1 MPYNAT
7 LHTMQALE
15 ISQLEQYANYSAV
28 LFVDEG
34 IVVNRQ
40 TTSPLVPFASTL
52 KQLGLGLHSAYLDDS
67 TLVVKC
73 YNTLTPEQM
82 LKQGFLIH
90 PAKDFLYQ
98 SYQKPIQPLILRAI
112 HCLSW
117 DTKLQYCSQCATKI
131 QNIANKTEKKCATCN
146 LSFFPHFSPAIM
158 VLIQRDHE
166 ILLARSRHFETGMYS
181 ALAGFIDLGET
192 AEEAVHREVQEEVGL
207 KISDLKYFGSQ
218 PWPFPDSFMIAF
230 TANYVKGDLKID
242 PKEIEDAQW
251 FNIHH
256 VPKLPSHGSIARAL
270 IDSCIVQS

>member
-7 LHTMQALE
+7 LNGMQALE
-15 ISQLEQYANYSAV
+15 ISLLEQYANYSAL
-28 LFVDEG
+28 LFTDEG
-34 IVVNRQ
+34 IVVDAQ
-40 TTSPLVPFASTL
+40 TFSPIVLFTATV
-52 KQLGLGLHSAYLDDS
+52 KQLGLGLHSAYLDNS

-73 YNTLTPEQM
+73 YNTLTPEKM

-117 DTKLQYCSQCATKI
+117 NTKLQYCSQCGAKAQKIVNKI
-131 QNIANKTEKKCATCN
+131 QKKCSTCN

-166 ILLARSRHFETGMYS
+166 ILLARSRHFQTGMYS

-230 TANYVKGDLKID
+230 TATYLSGDLKID
-242 PKEIEDAQW
+242 PEEIEDAQW
-251 FNIHH
+251 FNIHRL
-256 VPKLPSHGSIARAL
+256 PKLPSHPSIARAL
-270 IDSCIVQS
+270 IDNFILRA

>member
-1 MPYNAT
+1 MK
-7 LHTMQALE
+7 ALE
-15 ISQLEQYANYSAV
+15 ISLLEQYANYSAV
-28 LFVDEG
+28 LFSDEG
-34 IVVNRQ
+34 IIVN
-40 TTSPLVPFASTL
+40 TKTSSPLVPLASTL
-52 KQLGLGLHSAYLDDS
+52 QQLDWVARSAYLDNN

-73 YNTLTPEQM
+73 YNTSTAEQI

-98 SYQKPIQPLILRAI
+98 SYQKPIQPLLLRAI

-117 DTKLQYCSQCATKI
+117 DTKLQYCSQCGTKI
-131 QNIANKTEKKCATCN
+131 QKIVNKTEKKCAACH
-146 LSFFPHFSPAIM
+146 LSFFPNFSPAIM
-158 VLIQRDHE
+158 VLIRRDHE

-207 KISDLKYFGSQ
+207 KISDLKYFGTQ

-230 TANYVKGDLKID
+230 TANYLSGVLNSD
-242 PKEIEDAQW
+242 PEEIEDAQW

-256 VPKLPSHGSIARAL
+256 LPKLPSQASIARAL
-270 IDSCIVQS
+270 IDGFILGAS